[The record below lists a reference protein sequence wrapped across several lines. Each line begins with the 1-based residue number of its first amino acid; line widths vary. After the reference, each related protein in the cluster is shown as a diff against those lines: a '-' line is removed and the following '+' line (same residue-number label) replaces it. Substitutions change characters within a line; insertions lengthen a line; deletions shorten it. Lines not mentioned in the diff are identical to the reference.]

1 MVYGIDK
8 FKEYFADYAGQYV
21 FIGGTACYILLNDI
35 GSSFRATKDL
45 DIVLLIEA
53 IDEKFGI
60 TFWEFIKDGGY
71 VHKQKNTGEDQFYRF
86 ANPTKAG
93 FPIMIELFSRKSE
106 NLKLHFDSVL
116 TPIHI
121 SESVTSLSA
130 ILLNDA
136 YYELLVE
143 GKSLVDG
150 YSVLAIEY
158 ILLFKMKAW
167 VDLLE
172 RKENGEQIDSR
183 DVNKH
188 KNDIFRLLVNIS
200 PSSKVD
206 VSDQIQEDIIKF
218 LDIISR
224 EKVDLK
230 NLGISTVSFDE
241 LLDRIKKLYHNTTE
255 DTV

>member
-8 FKEYFADYAGQYV
+8 FKEYFADYTGQYV

-45 DIVLLIEA
+45 DMVLLIEA
-53 IDEKFGI
+53 IDENFGI
-60 TFWEFIKDGGY
+60 IFWKFIEDGGY

-86 ANPTKAG
+86 SNPTKTG

-106 NLKLHFDSVL
+106 KLKLYFDSVL
-116 TPIHI
+116 TPIHV

-143 GKSLVDG
+143 GKSLIDG
-150 YSVLAIEY
+150 YSVLSIEY

-200 PSSKVD
+200 PSSKVG
-206 VSDQIQEDIIKF
+206 VSYPIKEDIIKF
-218 LDIISR
+218 LDKISG
-224 EKVDLK
+224 EKIDLK
-230 NLGISTVSFDE
+230 NLGIRTVSFDE
-241 LLDRIKKLYHNTTE
+241 LLDRIKKLYNNTTE
-255 DTV
+255 DTL